1 MCVVWI
7 ACVLLFSLNL
17 NYANAG
23 PYTVHSACALCN
35 ASVQIWHGISSSFSA
50 NFVRGHIL
58 YNVQYILCL
67 YTVQCTLCTEQN
79 LLYSLQNARQI
90 VLIFIT
96 RAVTQNYLKFSL
108 FRKSI
113 KNVDENALC
122 LAKERLKM
130 PLPICRLKQ
139 NLRCLRS
146 TLKSF
151 QTFLVLYPVLC
162 LTLH

>member
-1 MCVVWI
+1 M
-7 ACVLLFSLNL
+7 
-17 NYANAG
+17 
-23 PYTVHSACALCN
+23 CN

-58 YNVQYILCL
+58 YILCL

-96 RAVTQNYLKFSL
+96 RAVTQIYLKFSL

-122 LAKERLKM
+122 LAEERLKM
-130 PLPICRLKQ
+130 PSPICRLKL
-139 NLRCLRS
+139 NLRPPRLI
-146 TLKSF
+146 LKSF
-151 QTFLVLYPVLC
+151 HTFLVLYPVLLYTIVFLYKRFC
-162 LTLH
+162 SMYT

>member
-1 MCVVWI
+1 M
-7 ACVLLFSLNL
+7 
-17 NYANAG
+17 
-23 PYTVHSACALCN
+23 CN

-58 YNVQYILCL
+58 YILCL

-113 KNVDENALC
+113 KNVDENAFC
-122 LAKERLKM
+122 LARTFKNAFTNMSLKTKFKASKINIEIISYFSCIVSRIA
-130 PLPICRLKQ
+130 LYNC
-139 NLRCLRS
+139 
-146 TLKSF
+146 
-151 QTFLVLYPVLC
+151 FLV
-162 LTLH
+162 

>member
-1 MCVVWI
+1 M
-7 ACVLLFSLNL
+7 
-17 NYANAG
+17 
-23 PYTVHSACALCN
+23 CN

-96 RAVTQNYLKFSL
+96 RAVTQIYLKFSL

-122 LAKERLKM
+122 LAEERLKM
-130 PLPICRLKQ
+130 PSPICRLKL
-139 NLRCLRS
+139 NLIVYCNITFKASKINIEIISHVSCIVSRIALYNC
-146 TLKSF
+146 
-151 QTFLVLYPVLC
+151 FLV
-162 LTLH
+162 